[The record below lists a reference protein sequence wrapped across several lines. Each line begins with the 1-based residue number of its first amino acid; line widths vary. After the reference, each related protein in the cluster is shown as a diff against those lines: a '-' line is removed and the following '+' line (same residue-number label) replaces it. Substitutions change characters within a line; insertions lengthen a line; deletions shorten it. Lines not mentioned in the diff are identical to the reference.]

1 MKLEVLRISSQDDS
15 TSGILFDV
23 VNGKRKFLCYT
34 LEDEQRDVKVWGET
48 RIPTGEYK
56 LSLRKEGGFHS
67 RYQAKYGDMH
77 KGMIH
82 VNDVPGFEFILW
94 HTGNTD
100 ENTAG
105 CLLLGDSQT
114 SNLVQKD
121 GFVGSSVNAYKKVY
135 PYVAA
140 AIQQGDV
147 YVTYIDHDGTVNSND
162 IEAVN
167 TNDTEIM
174 EKLQEISGE
183 IQVLTSKVDNDGKW
197 FS

>member
-1 MKLEVLRISSQDDS
+1 MELEVLRFSSQADS
-15 TSGILFDV
+15 TSGALFDV
-23 VNGKRKFLCYT
+23 VNGKRSFLCYT
-34 LEDEQRDVKVWGET
+34 IEDEQRDVKVWGET
-48 RIPTGEYK
+48 RIPAGRYK

-100 ENTAG
+100 EHTAG
-105 CLLLGDSQT
+105 CLIIGDSQE
-114 SNLVQKD
+114 SNLVKKD
-121 GFVGSSVNAYKKVY
+121 GFVGSSVVAYKKVY

-140 AIQQGDV
+140 AIENEDT
-147 YVTYIDHDGTVNSND
+147 YVTYIDYDGDINTSDTTDIQSND
-162 IEAVN
+162 
-167 TNDTEIM
+167 IM

-183 IQVLTSKVDNDGKW
+183 LQILINKEDKTW

>member
-1 MKLEVLRISSQDDS
+1 MELEVLRISSQKDS

-23 VNGKRKFLCYT
+23 VNGKRNFLCYKI
-34 LEDEQRDVKVWGET
+34 EDEQLDVKFLGET
-48 RIPTGEYK
+48 RIPAGKYK

-67 RYQAKYGDMH
+67 RYQSKYGDMH

-82 VNDVPGFEFILW
+82 VNDVPGFEYILW

-105 CLLLGDSQT
+105 CLLLGNSQT

-121 GFVGSSVNAYKKVY
+121 GFVGSSVNAYKDVY

-140 AIQQGDV
+140 AISQGDV
-147 YVTYIDHDGTVNSND
+147 WVTYTDYDGTVNSND
-162 IEAVN
+162 N
-167 TNDTEIM
+167 SDLNSNDIM
-174 EKLQEISGE
+174 EKLSEISGE
-183 IQVLTSKVDNDGKW
+183 IQILNAKMDGKEII
-197 FS
+197 

>member
-48 RIPTGEYK
+48 RIPAGKYK
-56 LSLRKEGGFHS
+56 LSLRKEGGFHT
-67 RYQAKYGDMH
+67 RYQAKYGNMH
-77 KGMIH
+77 QGMIH
-82 VNDVPGFEFILW
+82 VNDVPGFEYILW

-121 GFVGSSVNAYKKVY
+121 GFIGSCVNAYKKVY

-140 AIQQGDV
+140 SIQQSDT
-147 YVTYIDHDGTVNSND
+147 YVTYIDYDGTVNTND
-162 IEAVN
+162 NKAVN
-167 TNDTEIM
+167 TNDIL
-174 EKLQEISGE
+174 EKLAEISGE
-183 IQVLTSKVDNDGKW
+183 IQTVGAKLDKKVIL
-197 FS
+197 

>member
-34 LEDEQRDVKVWGET
+34 LEDEQLDVKVWGET
-48 RIPTGEYK
+48 RIPAGEYK

-82 VNDVPGFEFILW
+82 VNDVPGFEYILW

>member
-1 MKLEVLRISSQDDS
+1 MNLEVLRISSQKDS
-15 TSGILFDV
+15 TSGVLFDV
-23 VNGKRKFLCYT
+23 VNGKRNFLCYT

-48 RIPTGEYK
+48 RIPAGKYQ

-82 VNDVPGFEFILW
+82 VNDVPGFEYILW

-105 CLLLGDSQT
+105 CLLLGNTQS

-121 GFVGSSVNAYKKVY
+121 GFVGSSVNAYKDVY

-140 AIQQGDV
+140 AISQGDV
-147 YVTYIDHDGTVNSND
+147 WVTYTDYDGTVNSND
-162 IEAVN
+162 NSTVN
-167 TNDTEIM
+167 SNDILD
-174 EKLQEISGE
+174 KLSEISGE
-183 IQVLTSKVDNDGKW
+183 IQVINAKLDLKVIT
-197 FS
+197 

>member
-1 MKLEVLRISSQDDS
+1 MELEVLRFSSQADS
-15 TSGILFDV
+15 TSGALFDV
-23 VNGKRKFLCYT
+23 VNGKRNFLCYT

-48 RIPTGEYK
+48 RIPAGRYK

-100 ENTAG
+100 EHTAG
-105 CLLLGDSQT
+105 CLIIGDSQE
-114 SNLVQKD
+114 SNLVKKD
-121 GFVGSSVNAYKKVY
+121 GFVGSSVVAYKKVY

-140 AIQQGDV
+140 AIENEDT
-147 YVTYIDHDGTVNSND
+147 YVTYIDYDGD
-162 IEAVN
+162 IN
-167 TNDTEIM
+167 TNDTTDIQSNDIM

-183 IQVLTSKVDNDGKW
+183 LKILINKEDKTW

>member
-1 MKLEVLRISSQDDS
+1 MELEVLRFSSQADS
-15 TSGILFDV
+15 TSGALFDV
-23 VNGKRKFLCYT
+23 VNGKRNFLCYT
-34 LEDEQRDVKVWGET
+34 IEDEQRDVKVWGET
-48 RIPTGEYK
+48 RIPAGRYK

-67 RYQAKYGDMH
+67 RYVAKYGDMH

-100 ENTAG
+100 EHTAG
-105 CLLLGDSQT
+105 CLIIGDSQE
-114 SNLVQKD
+114 SNLVKKD
-121 GFVGSSVNAYKKVY
+121 GFVGSSVVAYKKVY

-140 AIQQGDV
+140 AIENEDT
-147 YVTYIDHDGTVNSND
+147 YVTYIDYDGDINRSDTTDIQSND
-162 IEAVN
+162 
-167 TNDTEIM
+167 IM

-183 IQVLTSKVDNDGKW
+183 LQILINKEDKTW

>member
-1 MKLEVLRISSQDDS
+1 MELEVLRFSSQADS
-15 TSGILFDV
+15 TSGALFDV
-23 VNGKRKFLCYT
+23 VNGKRNFLCYT

-48 RIPTGEYK
+48 RIPAGRYK

-100 ENTAG
+100 EHTAG
-105 CLLLGDSQT
+105 CLIIGDSQE
-114 SNLVQKD
+114 SNLVKKD
-121 GFVGSSVNAYKKVY
+121 GFVGSSVVAYKKVY

-140 AIQQGDV
+140 AIENEDT
-147 YVTYIDHDGTVNSND
+147 YVTYIDYDGDINTSDTTDIQSND
-162 IEAVN
+162 
-167 TNDTEIM
+167 IM

-183 IQVLTSKVDNDGKW
+183 LKILINKEDKTW

>member
-1 MKLEVLRISSQDDS
+1 MELEVLRFSSQKDS

-23 VNGKRKFLCYT
+23 VNGKRNFLCYT

-48 RIPTGEYK
+48 RIPAGKYK
-56 LSLRKEGGFHS
+56 LSLRKAGFQ
-67 RYQAKYGDMH
+67 Y
-77 KGMIH
+77 
-82 VNDVPGFEFILW
+82 ILW

-121 GFVGSSVNAYKKVY
+121 GFVGSSVNAYKIVY

-140 AIQQGDV
+140 AIQQSDV
-147 YVTYIDHDGTVNSND
+147 WVTYIDYDGTINSND
-162 IEAVN
+162 TDSVQS
-167 TNDTEIM
+167 NDIL
-174 EKLQEISGE
+174 EKLEEISGE
-183 IQVLTSKVDNDGKW
+183 IQVVGAKLDKKVIL
-197 FS
+197 

>member
-1 MKLEVLRISSQDDS
+1 MNLEVLRISSQKDS

-23 VNGKRKFLCYT
+23 VNGKRNFLCYT

-48 RIPTGEYK
+48 RIPAGKYK

-67 RYQAKYGDMH
+67 RYQSKYGDMH

-82 VNDVPGFEFILW
+82 VNDVPGFEYILW

-105 CLLLGDSQT
+105 CLLLGNSQT

-121 GFVGSSVNAYKKVY
+121 GFVGSSVNAYKDVY

-140 AIQQGDV
+140 AISQSDV
-147 YVTYIDHDGTVNSND
+147 WVTYTDYDGTVNTNDNSDLNSND
-162 IEAVN
+162 
-167 TNDTEIM
+167 TNV
-174 EKLQEISGE
+174 KC
-183 IQVLTSKVDNDGKW
+183 
-197 FS
+197 

>member
-1 MKLEVLRISSQDDS
+1 MNLEVLRISSQKDS
-15 TSGILFDV
+15 TSGVLFDV
-23 VNGKRKFLCYT
+23 VNGKRNFLCYT

-48 RIPTGEYK
+48 RIPAGKYQ

-67 RYQAKYGDMH
+67 RYQSKYGDMH

-82 VNDVPGFEFILW
+82 VNDVPGFEYILW

-105 CLLLGDSQT
+105 CLLLGNTQS

-121 GFVGSSVNAYKKVY
+121 GFVGSSVNAYKDVY

-140 AIQQGDV
+140 AISQGDV
-147 YVTYIDHDGTVNSND
+147 WVTYTDYDGTVNTNDNNTVNSND
-162 IEAVN
+162 IL
-167 TNDTEIM
+167 
-174 EKLQEISGE
+174 EKLSEISGE
-183 IQVLTSKVDNDGKW
+183 IQVINAKLNGKGIK
-197 FS
+197 

>member
-1 MKLEVLRISSQDDS
+1 MELEVLRFSSQADS
-15 TSGILFDV
+15 TSGALFDV
-23 VNGKRKFLCYT
+23 VNGKRSFLCYT
-34 LEDEQRDVKVWGET
+34 IEDEQRDVKVWGET
-48 RIPTGEYK
+48 RIPAGRYK

-100 ENTAG
+100 EHTAG
-105 CLLLGDSQT
+105 CLIIGDSQE
-114 SNLVQKD
+114 SNLVKKD
-121 GFVGSSVNAYKKVY
+121 GFVGSSVVAYKKVY

-140 AIQQGDV
+140 AIENEDT
-147 YVTYIDHDGTVNSND
+147 YVTYIDYDGDINTSDTTDIQSND
-162 IEAVN
+162 
-167 TNDTEIM
+167 IM

-183 IQVLTSKVDNDGKW
+183 LKILINKEDKTW